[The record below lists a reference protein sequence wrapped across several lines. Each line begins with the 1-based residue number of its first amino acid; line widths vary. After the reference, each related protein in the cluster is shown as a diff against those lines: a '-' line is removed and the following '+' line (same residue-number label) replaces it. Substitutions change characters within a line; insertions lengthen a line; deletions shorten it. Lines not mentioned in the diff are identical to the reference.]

1 MLRVCVPRTLSRP
14 STWTFVGVMLTTV
27 FTPVRAPNANAFAER
42 WVRTVW
48 EDCLDHLLVLS
59 RRHLEIVLGEYVEHY
74 NRGRPHRRL
83 DLTPPRPVAIAASAE
98 TIRRRDLLGGLVHE
112 YELAA

>member
-1 MLRVCVPRTLSRP
+1 MRAENPVQAVDLDFRWRDAHDRLYTCRP
-14 STWTFVGVMLTTV
+14 DG
-27 FTPVRAPNANAFAER
+27 NAFAER